1 MKNRLLDEAALQP
14 LRTLGLQTSYGGA
27 EEMRQTL
34 SSRRRSDS
42 PVRGTN
48 SRWLIAVL
56 CVTSCLPGCRFPYSR
71 HAAFDHEDHYYHSAG
86 RVASEIALQTAGPDT
101 SLPDADAP
109 AATPE
114 PRTIKTEL
122 PEESEY
128 WDLSLQEVLHFGLTN
143 SRVLNDLGGTILRN
157 PDAVPSN
164 VMSAIVQSDPRFG
177 IEGALSAFDTR
188 FNISSNLE
196 NNDRALNNLFL
207 SGGNTGRTFVQT
219 LEVTRA
225 ELVKRTVTGGQIAL
239 RNVTE
244 YDRNTAPSNLFPSA
258 WTTYYEAEA
267 RQSLLQG
274 AGVQFNRIAGPFAL
288 PGYYNGVKIARV
300 NADMSQAEFEVGLRD
315 YLSNLENSYWDLHFA
330 YRDLEGRLTLRDE
343 ALDIYKQYE
352 AQGDRQPKY
361 RLAQI
366 REQYYRFQEDVQN
379 ALTGRRIDGTRTN
392 NGSIP
397 GTFRS
402 GSGVYIAER
411 RLRLLMGVPT
421 AEARLIRPIDEAT
434 LVQMTPDWEQAKAD
448 ALSRRPELDRQR
460 FRLKRYELE
469 LIASRNYLKP
479 TLDAVGRYRFRGFGE
494 DLVGYNNDPNSTIPT
509 DRFQN
514 AYANLVN
521 GQFQESQIGL
531 EFSMPIGYRQGHAAV
546 AQAEF
551 RLARERAVLYE
562 QERQIVHDVGN
573 ALADQLR
580 TYEVAKT
587 AAERR
592 EAAAEYRDGI
602 RAKVD
607 SGLSE
612 EGELDVLMEAQRRFA
627 EADSQYHLALADHQ
641 IALKN
646 LNYERG
652 TLLEYCNILTVDG
665 FPTAV
670 TEASNSLPSSTPNDQ
685 TAPPPEAPPAEVPP
699 AEAVPALQ
707 QDSAAESGSK

>member
-1 MKNRLLDEAALQP
+1 MR
-14 LRTLGLQTSYGGA
+14 RTRGSCRQSYA
-27 EEMRQTL
+27 
-34 SSRRRSDS
+34 
-42 PVRGTN
+42 PVRRPSTT
-48 SRWLIAVL
+48 WLIAAL
-56 CVTSCLPGCRFPYSR
+56 CVTTVLPGCRFPYSR
-71 HAAFDHEDHYYHSAG
+71 HAAFDHEDYYHHSAG
-86 RVASEIALQTAGPDT
+86 RVASEIALQACSPDT
-101 SLPDADAP
+101 SLPDADSP

-114 PRTIKTEL
+114 PRTIRTDL
-122 PEESEY
+122 PDESEY
-128 WDLSLQEVLHFGLTN
+128 WDLSLQEVLHFGLMN

-196 NNDRALNNLFL
+196 NNDRVFNNLFL

-225 ELVKRTVTGGQIAL
+225 ELIKRTVTGGQIAL
-239 RNVTE
+239 RNFTE
-244 YDRNTAPSNLFPSA
+244 YDANTAPSNLFPSA
-258 WTTYYEAEA
+258 WTTWYEAEA
-267 RQSLLQG
+267 RQPLLQG
-274 AGVQFNRIAGPFAL
+274 AGVQFNRIAGPYAL

-315 YLSNLENSYWDLHFA
+315 YLSNLENAYWDLHFA

-343 ALDIYKQYE
+343 ALDIYKQYK
-352 AQGDRQPKY
+352 AQKDRQPAY

-421 AEARLIRPIDEAT
+421 SESRLIRPVDEAT
-434 LVQMTPDWEQAKAD
+434 LVELTPDWEQAKAD

-460 FRLKRYELE
+460 FRIKRYELE

-494 DLVGYNNDPNSTIPT
+494 DLVGYNNDPNSTTPSI
-509 DRFQN
+509 RFQN

-521 GQFQESQIGL
+521 GQFQESQVGL

-551 RLARERAVLYE
+551 RLARERAILYE

-592 EAAAEYRDGI
+592 EAAAEYRDGV
-602 RAKVD
+602 RAKIET
-607 SGLSE
+607 GMGE
-612 EGELDVLMEAQRRFA
+612 EGELDVLMEAQRRFS

-665 FPTAV
+665 FPTTV
-670 TEASNSLPSSTPNDQ
+670 IEASGSMPSPPPIDQ
-685 TAPPPEAPPAEVPP
+685 AAPPVEAPPAPP
-699 AEAVPALQ
+699 
-707 QDSAAESGSK
+707 QDSAAESGLE